1 MRRIAQLES
10 PVRIGAVATVL
21 AATLLTGLPQGA
33 EAITDTTADTTLSK
47 VTSFEK
53 TDGATYTIGTEGGAK
68 IRLSFLKDDEFRIWM
83 APDGNFADPAGTPPS
98 NPNEPSA
105 KIVTK
110 SDFPPPATTSR
121 ETGDAYEVATA
132 GVTVRVGKDPA
143 LFEVRRADGSLVWR
157 ESKPLTWN
165 AAETT
170 QTLARGTAEQFFGG
184 GMQNGRFSHRDQT
197 INVGANYNWEDG
209 GYPNSSPFYLTTA
222 GYGVLRNTFT
232 AGSYSF
238 GPQVTATQKE
248 RRFDAYYFVSPKPS
262 DLYTPIDRYTELTG
276 RPFMPPIYGLEVGD
290 ADCYL
295 HNANRG
301 ERTPEDA
308 VKVAQGYA
316 DHDMPRGW
324 MLVNDG
330 YGCGY
335 DRLPWVG
342 DELRKRGIQLGLWTQ
357 AALTDQEY
365 EVKQAGVRVRKLDVA
380 WVGPGYRHALTGCED
395 AHQGIEKH
403 SDARGFVWMVEGW
416 AGAQRCAV
424 QWTGD
429 HAGSLDAIRWQ
440 IPAIAGSGM
449 SGITYT
455 AGDIDGIFGGSDES
469 YVRDLQWKV
478 FTPALMTMSGWA
490 GKDKQPWVRGEPYTS
505 INRAYLRLRER
516 LLPYF
521 YTYAAQAHRTGAP
534 IARPLV
540 LEYPGD
546 ATTWGDAARYQFL
559 AGKDFLVAPVYT
571 TGEVRDGIYLP
582 KGTWVDYWTG
592 RTYEGPVT
600 VNGYHAPLDRLPLFV
615 RGGAIVP
622 MWKDGINNHADVK
635 SGDPITLDVYPKG
648 NSTFELYEDDGTT
661 RQYAQGRSATQ
672 KFTVT
677 APEQGRGDV
686 VVTIGTLTGQYEG
699 KATARPYE
707 LVVHGDKKPGGV
719 FAGGR
724 KAAEVGKDAYAGGAI
739 GWYHEDGVTR
749 IRTATVPTGEEIA
762 VKLAGASAVGGRH
775 PSDTGVLVTATA
787 PRMLLPGQEA
797 EVSFT
802 VANATGAPVKDVEL
816 TVAVP
821 EGWAPV
827 SPWRARRLEQGESA
841 TAKVRLAV
849 PEQAAPGKA
858 TLTATAAYRAHG
870 DRRTSPAAFAT
881 EVPYGSLAAA
891 FDNVGISDDAK
902 TTAGNLDG
910 AGSSFSAQKLAAIGV
925 TPGARRTV
933 EGVEFTW
940 PASAP
945 GTPDNVAA
953 SGQTVALTGKAS
965 GLAFLGTETGSSS
978 GPVTVIYAD
987 GSTDT
992 ATLGFP
998 NWCCAATD
1006 RFGAKVAFGVKGK
1019 NTAAG
1024 PNQYPTTDYRIFF
1037 NSVRVNPGKQ
1047 VVAVRLP
1054 DAAAIHVFAM
1064 ALGDKP
1070 LPPAPKGTV
1079 YASDLTP
1086 LESANGWGPV
1096 EKDRSNGEDD
1106 ANDGTTLSLA
1116 GTTYA
1121 KGLGAHA
1128 YSKVTYHLGGG
1139 CTRFTARVGVDDEI
1153 ADYGSVTFKVIADGK
1168 VVHTSGRLTGT
1179 TPPETLDVDVTGA
1192 RVVDLEV
1199 NDSGDGNGGDHA
1211 DWADAKFACAP

>member
-1 MRRIAQLES
+1 MRRIAHQLAS
-10 PVRIGAVATVL
+10 PVRIGAAVSVL
-21 AATLLTGLPQGA
+21 AAAVLAGLPHSA
-33 EAITDTTADTTLSK
+33 EAAADSGLGT
-47 VTSFEK
+47 VTSFTK
-53 TDGATYTIGTEGGAK
+53 TGDATYTIETEGGAK
-68 IRLSFLKDDEFRIWM
+68 VRLDFLKNDEFRIWM
-83 APDGNFADPAGTPPS
+83 APDGKFTDPAGTPPADPKQ
-98 NPNEPSA
+98 PNA
-105 KIVTK
+105 TIVVK
-110 SDFPPPATTSR
+110 QDFPAPPTTSR
-121 ETGDAYEVATA
+121 ETGDGYEVAT
-132 GVTVRVGKDPA
+132 GDITVRVAKSPA
-143 LFEVRRADGSLVWR
+143 LFEVRRADGSLVWK

-165 AAETT
+165 ANGTT
-170 QTLARGTAEQFFGG
+170 QTLARGAAEQFFGG

-232 AGSYSF
+232 AGTYSF
-238 GPQVTATQKE
+238 GEQVTATQKE
-248 RRFDAYYFVSPKPS
+248 QRFDAYYFVSPKQT

-276 RPFMPPIYGLEVGD
+276 RPFMPPIYGLEMGD

-301 ERTPEDA
+301 ERKPEDA
-308 VKVAQGYA
+308 VKVAQGYV

-335 DRLPWVG
+335 DKLPWVG
-342 DELRKRGIQLGLWTQ
+342 DELRDRNVQLGLWTQ
-357 AALTDQEY
+357 SALTNQEY
-365 EVKQAGVRVRKLDVA
+365 EVKDAGVRVRKLDVA

-395 AHQGIEKH
+395 AYQGIEKN
-403 SDARGFVWMVEGW
+403 SDARGYVWMVEGW

-429 HAGSLDAIRWQ
+429 HSGSLDSIRWQ
-440 IPAIAGSGM
+440 VPALAGSGM
-449 SGITYT
+449 SGIAYT
-455 AGDIDGIFGGSDES
+455 AGDIDGIFGGSDVS

-478 FTPALMTMSGWA
+478 FTPALMSMSGWA

-540 LEYPGD
+540 LEYPED
-546 ATTWGDAARYQFL
+546 ADTWGDKARYQFL

-571 TGEVRDGIYLP
+571 AGEVRDGIYLP

-592 RTYEGPVT
+592 RTYEGPTT

-635 SGDPITLDVYPKG
+635 PGDAITLDVYPKG
-648 NSTFELYEDDGTT
+648 NSIFELYEDDGVT
-661 RQYAQGRSATQ
+661 RQYAEGRSATQ
-672 KFTVT
+672 TFTVT
-677 APEQGRGDV
+677 APEEGRGE
-686 VVTIGTLTGQYEG
+686 VTVAIGALTGEYDG
-699 KATARPYE
+699 KAAARPYE
-707 LVVHGDKKPGGV
+707 LVVHGEKKPGSV
-719 FAGGR
+719 HVGG
-724 KAAEVGKDAYAGGAI
+724 KLAQEVGKDAYAAGAI
-739 GWYHEDGVTR
+739 GWYHDENGVTR
-749 IRTATVPTGEEIA
+749 VRTAAVPTGEEIA

-775 PSDTGVLVTATA
+775 PSDTGVTVSASA
-787 PRMLLPGQEA
+787 PRMILPGQEA
-797 EVSFT
+797 EVTFT
-802 VANATGAPVKDVEL
+802 VANGAEVPVKDVVL
-816 TVAVP
+816 SVAVP
-821 EGWAPV
+821 EGWAAV
-827 SPWRARRLEQGESA
+827 APWKARKIEPGTTA

-849 PEQAAPGKA
+849 PEKAVPGPV
-858 TLTATAAYRAHG
+858 TLTASAAYTARA
-870 DRRTSPAAFAT
+870 DRHESTAAFAT

-891 FDNVGISDDAK
+891 FDNVGISDDAN
-902 TTAGNLDG
+902 TGAGNLDG
-910 AGSSFSAQKLAAIGV
+910 GGSSFSAQKLAAIGV
-925 TPGARRTV
+925 TPGSRRTV

-940 PASAP
+940 PSSTP
-945 GTPDNVAA
+945 GTPDNVVAA
-953 SGQTVALTGKAS
+953 GQTIALSGKGS
-965 GLAFLGTETGSSS
+965 GLAFLGTEAGNVSR
-978 GPVTVIYAD
+978 PVTVVYAD
-987 GSTDT
+987 GSTDSG
-992 ATLGFP
+992 TLGFP

-1006 RFGAKVAFGVKGK
+1006 TFGAKVAFSVKGK
-1019 NTAAG
+1019 NTTAG

-1037 NSVRVNPGKQ
+1037 NSIRINPDKE
-1047 VVAVRLP
+1047 VIAVKLP
-1054 DAAAIHVFAM
+1054 DAAAIHIFAM

-1086 LESANGWGPV
+1086 LESVNGWGPV
-1096 EKDRSNGEDD
+1096 EKDRSNGESG
-1106 ANDGTTLSLA
+1106 AGDGRTISLA

-1121 KGLGAHA
+1121 KGLGVHA
-1128 YSKVTYHLGGG
+1128 YSKVTYYLGKA
-1139 CTRFTARVGVDDEI
+1139 CTRFTSVMGVDDETRGN
-1153 ADYGSVTFKVIADGK
+1153 GSVTFKVIADGT

-1192 RVVDLEV
+1192 RIVDLEV
-1199 NDSGDGNGGDHA
+1199 NDSGDGNGADHA
-1211 DWADAKFACAP
+1211 DWADAKFVCAS